1 MKTLAILIA
10 AIFISFTARTQTA
23 AIPDATIKNL
33 DGNSVSI
40 KDITGIN
47 KATVIVFWK
56 SSDKKCRE
64 NLESLQAVWEDS
76 LEHSGT
82 KLISI
87 CVDCNGSWSHVKP
100 FVKGKAYDFETYV
113 DINGDLKR
121 AMNVGTVPCTIV
133 FNKNNE
139 QICRY
144 DNYCADYEALLCE
157 KQLGEMVAEAE
168 K

>member
-1 MKTLAILIA
+1 MKTLAIFIA
-10 AIFISFTARTQTA
+10 AIFISFTANSQTA
-23 AIPDATIKNL
+23 SIPDATVKNL
-33 DGNSVSI
+33 DGNTVSI
-40 KDITGIN
+40 NEITDTN

-56 SSDKKCRE
+56 STDQKCRE
-64 NLESLQAVWEDS
+64 NLESLQTIWEDS

-113 DINGDLKR
+113 DVNGNLKR

-133 FNKNNE
+133 FGKNKQ

-144 DNYCADYEALLCE
+144 DNYCAGYEALLCE
-157 KQLGEMVAEAE
+157 KLSGEMVAETE

>member
-1 MKTLAILIA
+1 MKALAILIA
-10 AIFISFTARTQTA
+10 TIIISFTVKAQSTA
-23 AIPDATIKNL
+23 LPDATIKNL

-40 KDITGIN
+40 KEIADT
-47 KATVIVFWK
+47 KSATVFVFWK
-56 SSDKKCRE
+56 STDQKCRE

-76 LEHSGT
+76 LNRSGT

-100 FVKGKAYDFETYV
+100 FINGKAYDFETYV

-144 DNYCADYEALLCE
+144 DNYCAGYEALLCE
-157 KQLGEMVAEAE
+157 KLLGEVIAEAE